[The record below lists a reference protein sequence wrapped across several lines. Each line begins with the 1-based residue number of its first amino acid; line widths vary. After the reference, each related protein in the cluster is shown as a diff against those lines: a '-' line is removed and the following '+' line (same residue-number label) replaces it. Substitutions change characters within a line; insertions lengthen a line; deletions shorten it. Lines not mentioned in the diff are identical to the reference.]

1 MISHFAM
8 ATVSGMSL
16 FVPIHPV
23 PVEEDEYADF
33 PIYERIQMHL
43 LDYYFELALLALL
56 QL

>member
-1 MISHFAM
+1 MISRFAM
-8 ATVSGMSL
+8 ATVSGIRYVPV
-16 FVPIHPV
+16 VPIE

-43 LDYYFELALLALL
+43 LDYYLSLDPLL